1 MGMTANMFDRLK
13 SLMDRGG
20 KIDAPAEPERR
31 FIMPQGKIQ
40 PAASKPAAAASMPRF
55 KGSRS
60 TDNVHAR
67 DIQSRLR
74 LAFGASQPVS
84 DARFF
89 AGRQD
94 PLARIITALEGDAAQ
109 DRTND

>member
-1 MGMTANMFDRLK
+1 MGRTANMFDRLK

-40 PAASKPAAAASMPRF
+40 PAASKPAAAASLTRF

-67 DIQSRLR
+67 DIQDSSEEHTAELQSLMRH
-74 LAFGASQPVS
+74 SYPVI
-84 DARFF
+84 RWEKK
-89 AGRQD
+89 RHI
-94 PLARIITALEGDAAQ
+94 R
-109 DRTND
+109 